1 MLIIYHYKLNSVKYK
16 GENFMKN
23 LNNMFKPE
31 SVAVIGA
38 SNTPGKVG
46 YIIVDNLIN
55 DGFEGKIYPVNPK
68 GGEILGKQAY
78 KNIKDI
84 PEKVDLAI
92 ITIPSVFVND
102 TVKDCGEVS
111 VENMVV
117 ITAGFKE
124 VGEEGAKLEAE
135 LTELGEKYGINII
148 GPNSLGITDSHT
160 PLNGSFSQM
169 MPPKGNIAFI
179 SQSGAMMVAI
189 IDWSITSGIG
199 FSKVISLGNKAGVN
213 EIELLQYLAE
223 DDETNVI
230 ICYLESISDDE
241 DFIRTMRETAVK
253 KPIIILK
260 SGSSSA
266 GAEAASSHTGALAG
280 SDLAFDTAF
289 GQSGIMRVE
298 TMAELFDLG
307 LAFSKA
313 PLPQGSNVAIITN
326 AGGGGVLTVDAMEK
340 VGLDL
345 VKFDEETTARLK
357 ECIPD
362 EGSANNPIDVL
373 GDSPVH
379 RYQESLDIV
388 LHDEQVDSLI
398 IMVCPTASADPDG
411 IAQAILDGRK
421 DSKKP
426 IIVVNMGGPTFENA
440 NELLRENNI
449 PTYVFPETAVH
460 ALSAMT
466 NYAKLEDRKYDDI
479 VENITDVDK
488 NAVKEIFDKVISDGR
503 DTLLGS
509 EAYAVAEAYGISAAP
524 IKLSTSA
531 DEAAELAEEME
542 FPVVLK
548 IASDK
553 ILHKSDIGGVK
564 VGISSVDEAKE
575 AYDEIIANAKKAHPD
590 IVPDGVEVQKMM
602 ESGQE
607 VIVGM
612 IKDKQFGPMIAFGMG
627 GIYVNLIEDVSFKL
641 AKGLSSQ
648 EIDEQIEATKVS
660 QLLKGYRGEAA
671 CDIDEVK
678 EAIKRVARLTLDF
691 PEISELDINPI
702 FVYENGSSA
711 LDIKIKL

>member
-1 MLIIYHYKLNSVKYK
+1 MFIMLTKLQ
-16 GENFMKN
+16 GEKLMKD
-23 LNNMFKPE
+23 LNKMFKPE

-55 DGFEGKIYPVNPK
+55 DGFKGEIYPVNPK
-68 GGEILGKQAY
+68 GGEILGKKAY
-78 KNIKDI
+78 KNITEI
-84 PEKVDLAI
+84 PGDVDLAI
-92 ITIPSVFVND
+92 ITIPSPLVNPA
-102 TVKDCGEVS
+102 VKECGEKGVK
-111 VENMVV
+111 NMVV

-124 VGEEGAKLEAE
+124 VGGEGAKLEAE
-135 LTELGEKYGINII
+135 LTALGEEYGINII

-169 MPPKGNIAFI
+169 MPPTGNIAFI

-189 IDWSITSGIG
+189 IDWSVTSGIG
-199 FSKVISLGNKAGVN
+199 FSKVISLGNKAGVT
-213 EIELLQYLAE
+213 EIELLEYLAE
-223 DDETNVI
+223 DDETAVI

-241 DFIRTMRETAVK
+241 DFVRTMRKTAVK

-289 GQSGIMRVE
+289 HQSGIMRVE

-313 PLPQGSNVAIITN
+313 PLPKGDHVAIITN

-340 VGLDL
+340 AGLEL
-345 VKFDEETTARLK
+345 VQFDEETTAKLK
-357 ECIPD
+357 ECVTE
-362 EGSANNPIDVL
+362 EGSAKNPIDVL
-373 GDSPVH
+373 GDAPVS
-379 RYQESLDIV
+379 RYKESLEIV
-388 LHDEQVDSLI
+388 LAHDEVDSLI

-411 IAQAILDGRK
+411 IAQAILEERK
-421 DSKKP
+421 EFDKP
-426 IIVVNMGGPTFENA
+426 IIVVNMGGPSFEAA
-440 NELLRENNI
+440 NEALRANGV
-449 PTYVFPETAVH
+449 PTYVFPETAVT
-460 ALSAMT
+460 ALEAMT
-466 NYAKLEDRKYDDI
+466 RYAKLEDRQYDDVI
-479 VENITDVDK
+479 ESIDDVDK
-488 NAVKEIFDKVISDGR
+488 DAVKAIFDKVTADGR

-531 DEAAELAEEME
+531 DEAAELAKDME

-564 VGISSVDEAKE
+564 VGIENEEEAKA
-575 AYDEIIANAKKAHPD
+575 AYDEIIANAKAAHPD
-590 IVPDGVEVQKMM
+590 IIPDGVEVQKMM
-602 ESGQE
+602 DSGEE

-627 GIYVNLIEDVSFKL
+627 GIYVNLIEDVAFNL
-641 AKGLSSQ
+641 AKGMSSQ
-648 EIDEQIEATKVS
+648 EIDEQIEKTKVS
-660 QLLKGYRGEAA
+660 ELLKGYRGEAP
-671 CDIDEVK
+671 CDIEEVK

-691 PEISELDINPI
+691 PEITELDINPI
-702 FVYENGSSA
+702 FVYEEGSSA

>member
-1 MLIIYHYKLNSVKYK
+1 MIDLNK
-16 GENFMKN
+16 
-23 LNNMFKPE
+23 MFKPE

-55 DGFEGKIYPVNPK
+55 DGFEGEIYPVNPK

-78 KNIKDI
+78 ANIKDV
-84 PEKVDLAI
+84 PGKVDLAI
-92 ITIPSVFVND
+92 ITIPSVFVN
-102 TVKDCGEVS
+102 TAVEECGEVG

-135 LTELGEKYGINII
+135 LTALGEKYGINII

-169 MPPKGNIAFI
+169 MPPTGNMAFI

-189 IDWSITSGIG
+189 IDWSVTSGIG
-199 FSKVISLGNKAGVN
+199 FSKVISLGNKAGVS

-223 DDETNVI
+223 DDETKVI

-241 DFIRTMRETAVK
+241 DFVRTMRETALK
-253 KPIIILK
+253 KPIIVLK

-289 GQSGIMRVE
+289 RQSGIMRVE

-313 PLPQGSNVAIITN
+313 PLPKGDNVAIITN

-340 VGLDL
+340 VGLNL

-357 ECIPD
+357 ECVTE
-362 EGSANNPIDVL
+362 EGSAKNPIDVL
-373 GDSPVH
+373 GDAPLS
-379 RYQESLDIV
+379 RYKESLEIV
-388 LHDEQVDSLI
+388 LSQDEVDSLI

-411 IAQAILDGRK
+411 IANAILEERK
-421 DSKKP
+421 EFDKP
-426 IIVVNMGGPTFENA
+426 IIVVNMGGPSFEAA
-440 NELLRENNI
+440 NEALRDNGV
-449 PTYVFPETAVH
+449 PTYVFPETAVT
-460 ALSAMT
+460 ALEAMT
-466 NYAKLEDRKYDDI
+466 RYARLEDRVYDDV
-479 VENITDVDK
+479 VEKVDDVDK
-488 NAVKEIFDKVISDGR
+488 DAVAAIFDKVKADGR

-531 DEAAELAEEME
+531 DEAAKLAEAME

-564 VGISSVDEAKE
+564 VGISSAEEAKATYE
-575 AYDEIIANAKKAHPD
+575 EIIANAKAAHPD

-602 ESGQE
+602 DSGEE

-612 IKDKQFGPMIAFGMG
+612 IRDKQFGPMIAFGMG
-627 GIYVNLIEDVSFKL
+627 GIYVNLIEDVEFNL
-641 AKGLSSQ
+641 AKGMTSQ
-648 EIDEQIEATKVS
+648 EIDEQIDKTKVS
-660 QLLKGYRGEAA
+660 KLLAGYRGEAP
-671 CDIDEVK
+671 CDVEEVK

-702 FVYENGSSA
+702 FVYEEGSSA

>member
-1 MLIIYHYKLNSVKYK
+1 MVDLNK
-16 GENFMKN
+16 
-23 LNNMFKPE
+23 MFKPE

-55 DGFEGKIYPVNPK
+55 DGFEGEIYPINPK
-68 GGEILGKQAY
+68 GGEILGKKAY
-78 KNIKDI
+78 ANITEI
-84 PEKVDLAI
+84 PGEVDLAI
-92 ITIPSVFVND
+92 ITIPSPLVNPA
-102 TVKDCGEVS
+102 VKECGEKGVK
-111 VENMVV
+111 NMVV

-124 VGEEGAKLEAE
+124 VGGEGAELEAE
-135 LTELGEKYGINII
+135 LTGLGKEYGINII

-189 IDWSITSGIG
+189 IDWSVTSGIG

-213 EIELLQYLAE
+213 EIELLEYLAE
-223 DDETNVI
+223 DDETAVI
-230 ICYLESISDDE
+230 ICYLESITEDE
-241 DFIRTMRETAVK
+241 DFVRTMRKTAVK

-266 GAEAASSHTGALAG
+266 GAAAASSHTGALAG

-289 GQSGIMRVE
+289 HQSGIMRVE

-313 PLPQGSNVAIITN
+313 PLPQGDNVAIITN

-340 VGLDL
+340 AGLNL
-345 VKFDEETTARLK
+345 VQFDDETTAKLK
-357 ECIPD
+357 KCVTD
-362 EGSANNPIDVL
+362 EGSAKNPIDVL
-373 GDSPVH
+373 GDAPVS
-379 RYQESLDIV
+379 RYEESLEIV
-388 LHDEQVDSLI
+388 LGYEDVDSLI
-398 IMVCPTASADPDG
+398 LMVCPTASADPDG
-411 IAQAILDGRK
+411 IAKAVIEKNAKYQ
-421 DSKKP
+421 KP
-426 IIVVNMGGPTFENA
+426 IIVVNMGGPSFENA
-440 NELLRENNI
+440 NELLRNNHV
-449 PTYVFPETAVH
+449 PTYVFPETAVT
-460 ALSAMT
+460 ALEAMT
-466 NYAKLEDRKYDDI
+466 RYAKLEDRQYDDV
-479 VENITDVDK
+479 VEKITDVNKD
-488 NAVKEIFDKVISDGR
+488 AVTEIFEKVVADER

-524 IKLSTSA
+524 IKLSKSA
-531 DEAAELAEEME
+531 DEAAVLAEEME

-564 VGISSVDEAKE
+564 VGIDNADEAKV
-575 AYDEIIANAKKAHPD
+575 AYNEIIANAKAAHPD

-602 ESGQE
+602 DSGEE

-612 IKDKQFGPMIAFGMG
+612 IRDKQFGPMIAFGMG
-627 GIYVNLIEDVSFKL
+627 GIYVNLIEDVSFNL
-641 AKGLSSQ
+641 AKGMSSE
-648 EIDEQIEATKVS
+648 EIDEQIENTKVS
-660 QLLKGYRGEAA
+660 KLLEGYRGEAP
-671 CDIDEVK
+671 CDVDAVK

-702 FVYENGSSA
+702 FVYEEGSSA

>member
-1 MLIIYHYKLNSVKYK
+1 MKDLNK
-16 GENFMKN
+16 
-23 LNNMFKPE
+23 MFKPE

-38 SNTPGKVG
+38 SNQPGKVG

-78 KNIKDI
+78 ASIKDI
-84 PEKVDLAI
+84 PEKVDLVI
-92 ITIPSVFVND
+92 ITIPSVFVNE
-102 TVKDCGEVS
+102 TVKDCGEAG

-124 VGEEGAKLEAE
+124 IGGEGVKLEEE
-135 LTELGEKYGINII
+135 LTALGEKYNINII

-189 IDWSITSGIG
+189 IDWSVTSGIG

-230 ICYLESISDDE
+230 ICYLESISDND
-241 DFIRTMRETAVK
+241 DFVRTMRETAVK
-253 KPIIILK
+253 KPIIVLK

-289 GQSGIMRVE
+289 KQSGIMRVE

-313 PLPQGSNVAIITN
+313 PLPEGSNVAIITN

-340 VGLDL
+340 AGLDL
-345 VKFDEETTARLK
+345 VKFDEETTAKLK
-357 ECIPD
+357 GCIPE

-373 GDSPVH
+373 GDAPVQ

-388 LHDEQVDSLI
+388 LHDELVDSLI
-398 IMVCPTASADPDG
+398 VMVCPTASADPDG
-411 IAQAILDGRK
+411 IAQAILNGRK
-421 DSKKP
+421 ESEKP
-426 IIVVNMGGPTFENA
+426 IIVVNMGGPSFEDA
-440 NELLRENNI
+440 NELLRENGI
-449 PTYVFPETAVH
+449 PTYVFPETAVQ

-466 NYAKLEDRKYDDI
+466 KFAKLGDRKYDD
-479 VENITDVDK
+479 VVDKITDVDK
-488 NAVKEIFDKVISDGR
+488 DAVQAIFEKVKADGR

-564 VGISSVDEAKE
+564 VGIQVL
-575 AYDEIIANAKKAHPD
+575 KK
-590 IVPDGVEVQKMM
+590 QK
-602 ESGQE
+602 
-607 VIVGM
+607 
-612 IKDKQFGPMIAFGMG
+612 
-627 GIYVNLIEDVSFKL
+627 KL
-641 AKGLSSQ
+641 MKKS
-648 EIDEQIEATKVS
+648 
-660 QLLKGYRGEAA
+660 
-671 CDIDEVK
+671 
-678 EAIKRVARLTLDF
+678 
-691 PEISELDINPI
+691 
-702 FVYENGSSA
+702 
-711 LDIKIKL
+711 

>member
-1 MLIIYHYKLNSVKYK
+1 MKDLNK
-16 GENFMKN
+16 
-23 LNNMFKPE
+23 MFKPE

-55 DGFEGKIYPVNPK
+55 DGFKGEIYPVNPK
-68 GGEILGKQAY
+68 GGEILGKKAY
-78 KNIKDI
+78 KNITEI
-84 PEKVDLAI
+84 PGDVDLAI
-92 ITIPSVFVND
+92 ITIPSPLVNPA
-102 TVKDCGEVS
+102 VKECGEKGVK
-111 VENMVV
+111 NMVV

-124 VGEEGAKLEAE
+124 VGGEGAKLEAE
-135 LTELGEKYGINII
+135 LTALGEEYGINII

-169 MPPKGNIAFI
+169 MPPTGNIAFI

-189 IDWSITSGIG
+189 IDWSVTSGIG
-199 FSKVISLGNKAGVN
+199 FSKVISLGNKAGVT

-223 DDETNVI
+223 DDETAVI

-241 DFIRTMRETAVK
+241 DFVRTMRKTAVK

-289 GQSGIMRVE
+289 HQSGIMRVE

-313 PLPQGSNVAIITN
+313 PLPKGDHVAIITN

-340 VGLDL
+340 AGLEL
-345 VKFDEETTARLK
+345 VQFDEETTAKLK
-357 ECIPD
+357 ECVTE
-362 EGSANNPIDVL
+362 EGSAKNPIDVL
-373 GDSPVH
+373 GDAPVS
-379 RYQESLDIV
+379 RYKESLEIV
-388 LHDEQVDSLI
+388 LAHDEVDSLI

-411 IAQAILDGRK
+411 IAQAILEERK
-421 DSKKP
+421 EFDKP
-426 IIVVNMGGPTFENA
+426 IIVVNMGGPSFEAA
-440 NELLRENNI
+440 NEALRANGV
-449 PTYVFPETAVH
+449 PTYVFPETAVT
-460 ALSAMT
+460 ALEAMT
-466 NYAKLEDRKYDDI
+466 RYAKLEDRQYDDVI
-479 VENITDVDK
+479 ESIDDVDK
-488 NAVKEIFDKVISDGR
+488 DAVKAIFDKVTADGR

-531 DEAAELAEEME
+531 DEAAELAKDME

-564 VGISSVDEAKE
+564 VGIENEEEAKA
-575 AYDEIIANAKKAHPD
+575 AYDEIIANAKAAHPD
-590 IVPDGVEVQKMM
+590 IIPDGVEVQKMM
-602 ESGQE
+602 DSGEE

-627 GIYVNLIEDVSFKL
+627 GIYVNLIEDVAFNL
-641 AKGLSSQ
+641 AKGMSSQ
-648 EIDEQIEATKVS
+648 EIDEQIEKTKVS
-660 QLLKGYRGEAA
+660 ELLKGYRGEAP
-671 CDIDEVK
+671 CDIGEVK

-691 PEISELDINPI
+691 PEITELDINPRLPRNYRVRHQPNLRLRRR
-702 FVYENGSSA
+702 FKCTRY
-711 LDIKIKL
+711 

>member
-1 MLIIYHYKLNSVKYK
+1 MIDLNK
-16 GENFMKN
+16 
-23 LNNMFKPE
+23 MFKPE

-55 DGFEGKIYPVNPK
+55 DGFEGEIYPVNPK

-78 KNIKDI
+78 ANIKDV
-84 PEKVDLAI
+84 PGKVDLAI
-92 ITIPSVFVND
+92 ITIPSVFVN
-102 TVKDCGEVS
+102 TAVEECGEVG

-135 LTELGEKYGINII
+135 LTALGEKYGINII

-169 MPPKGNIAFI
+169 MPPTGNMAFI

-189 IDWSITSGIG
+189 IDWSVTSGIG
-199 FSKVISLGNKAGVN
+199 FSKVISLGNKAGVS

-223 DDETNVI
+223 DDETKVI

-241 DFIRTMRETAVK
+241 DFVRTMRETALK
-253 KPIIILK
+253 KPIIVLK

-289 GQSGIMRVE
+289 RQSGIMRVE

-313 PLPQGSNVAIITN
+313 PLPKGDNVAIITN

-340 VGLDL
+340 VGLNL

-357 ECIPD
+357 ECVTE
-362 EGSANNPIDVL
+362 EGSAKNPIDVL
-373 GDSPVH
+373 GDAPVS
-379 RYQESLDIV
+379 RYKESLEIV
-388 LHDEQVDSLI
+388 LSQDEVDSLI

-411 IAQAILDGRK
+411 IANAILEERK
-421 DSKKP
+421 EFDKP
-426 IIVVNMGGPTFENA
+426 IIVVNMGGPSFEAA
-440 NELLRENNI
+440 NEALRDNGV
-449 PTYVFPETAVH
+449 PAYVFPETAVT
-460 ALSAMT
+460 ALEAMT
-466 NYAKLEDRKYDDI
+466 RYARLEDRVYDDV
-479 VENITDVDK
+479 VEKVDDVDK
-488 NAVKEIFDKVISDGR
+488 DAVAAIFDKVKADGR

-531 DEAAELAEEME
+531 DEAAKLAEEME

-564 VGISSVDEAKE
+564 VGISSAEEAKATYE
-575 AYDEIIANAKKAHPD
+575 EIIANAKAAHPD

-602 ESGQE
+602 DSGEE

-612 IKDKQFGPMIAFGMG
+612 IRDKQFGPMIAFGMG
-627 GIYVNLIEDVSFKL
+627 GIYVNLIEDVEFNL
-641 AKGLSSQ
+641 AKGMTSQ
-648 EIDEQIEATKVS
+648 EIDEQIDKTKVS
-660 QLLKGYRGEAA
+660 KLLAGYRGEAP
-671 CDIDEVK
+671 CDVEEVK

-702 FVYENGSSA
+702 FVYEEGSSA

>member
-1 MLIIYHYKLNSVKYK
+1 MIDLNK
-16 GENFMKN
+16 
-23 LNNMFKPE
+23 MFKPK

-46 YIIVDNLIN
+46 HIIVDNLIN
-55 DGFEGKIYPVNPK
+55 DGFKGTIYPVNPK
-68 GGEILGKQAY
+68 GGEILGKKAY
-78 KNIKDI
+78 ANIKDI
-84 PEKVDLAI
+84 PETVDLAI
-92 ITIPSVFVND
+92 ITIPSVFVN
-102 TVKDCGEVS
+102 TVVKECGEIS
-111 VENMVV
+111 VQNMVV

-135 LTELGEKYGINII
+135 LTALGKEYAINII

-169 MPPKGNIAFI
+169 MPPEGNMAFI

-189 IDWSITSGIG
+189 IDWSVTSGIG
-199 FSKVISLGNKAGVN
+199 FSKVISLGNKAGVS

-223 DDETNVI
+223 DDETKVI
-230 ICYLESISDDE
+230 ICYLESISEDE
-241 DFIRTMRETAVK
+241 DFIRTMRETAHK
-253 KPIIILK
+253 KPIIVLK

-289 GQSGIMRVE
+289 RQSGIIRVE

-313 PLPQGSNVAIITN
+313 PLPKGDHVAIVTN
-326 AGGGGVLTVDAMEK
+326 AGGGGVVTVDAMEK
-340 VGLDL
+340 TGLKL
-345 VKFDEETTARLK
+345 AQFDEETTAKLK
-357 ECIPD
+357 KCVTE
-362 EGSANNPIDVL
+362 EGSAKNPIDVL
-373 GDSPVH
+373 GDAPVH
-379 RYQESLDIV
+379 RYKESLEIV
-388 LHDEQVDSLI
+388 LSQDNVDSLI
-398 IMVCPTASADPDG
+398 VMVCPTASADPDG
-411 IAQAILDGRK
+411 IANAILEERK
-421 DSKKP
+421 EFDKP
-426 IIVVNMGGPTFENA
+426 IIVVNMGGPSFEKA
-440 NELLRENNI
+440 NDILRENGV
-449 PTYVFPETAVH
+449 PTYVFPETAVK
-460 ALSAMT
+460 ALQAMT
-466 NYAKLEDRKYDDI
+466 RYAKLENRVYDDVI
-479 VENITDVDK
+479 DNISDVDK
-488 NAVKEIFDKVISDGR
+488 DAVKAIFDKVKADGR

-531 DEAAELAEEME
+531 EEAAQLAEEMK

-564 VGISSVDEAKE
+564 VGINSAEEAK
-575 AYDEIIANAKKAHPD
+575 ATFDEIIANAKAAHPD

-602 ESGQE
+602 DSGEE

-612 IKDKQFGPMIAFGMG
+612 IRDEQFGPMIAFGMG
-627 GIYVNLIEDVSFKL
+627 GIYVNLIEDVSFNL
-641 AKGLSSQ
+641 AKGMSSQ
-648 EIDEQIEATKVS
+648 EIDEQISTTKVS
-660 QLLKGYRGEAA
+660 ELLAGYRGEAA
-671 CDIDEVK
+671 CDVEEVK

-702 FVYENGSSA
+702 FVYEEGSSA

>member
-1 MLIIYHYKLNSVKYK
+1 
-16 GENFMKN
+16 MKD

-78 KNIKDI
+78 ASIKDI

-92 ITIPSVFVND
+92 ITIPSVFVNE
-102 TVKDCGEVS
+102 TVKDCGES
-111 VENMVV
+111 GVENMVV

-124 VGEEGAKLEAE
+124 VGEEGAKMEAE
-135 LTELGEKYGINII
+135 LTALGEKYGINII

-169 MPPKGNIAFI
+169 MPPKGNMAFI

-189 IDWSITSGIG
+189 IDWSVTSGIG

-223 DDETNVI
+223 DDETKVI
-230 ICYLESISDDE
+230 ICYLESISDDD
-241 DFIRTMRETAVK
+241 DFVRTMRETAVK
-253 KPIIILK
+253 KPIIVLK

-313 PLPQGSNVAIITN
+313 PLPEGSNVAIITN

-340 VGLDL
+340 AGLDL
-345 VKFDEETTARLK
+345 VKFDEETTAKLK

-373 GDSPVH
+373 GDAPVQ

-388 LHDEQVDSLI
+388 LHDDRVDSLI
-398 IMVCPTASADPDG
+398 VMVCPTASADPDG

-426 IIVVNMGGPTFENA
+426 IIVVNMGGPSFEDA
-440 NELLRENNI
+440 NEVLRENGI

-460 ALSAMT
+460 ALAAMT
-466 NYAKLEDRKYDDI
+466 KFARLGDKEYDD
-479 VENITDVDK
+479 VVDNITDVDK
-488 NAVKEIFDKVISDGR
+488 DAVQAIFDKVKADGR

-564 VGISSVDEAKE
+564 VGIATPEEAKE
-575 AYDEIIANAKKAHPD
+575 TYEEIIANAKKAHPD

-602 ESGQE
+602 DSGEE

-612 IKDKQFGPMIAFGMG
+612 IRDKQFGPMIAFGMG

-660 QLLKGYRGEAA
+660 QLLAGYRGEAP
-671 CDIDEVK
+671 CDVEEVK

-702 FVYENGSSA
+702 FVYEEGSSA

>member
-1 MLIIYHYKLNSVKYK
+1 MNIQKKTGEKL
-16 GENFMKN
+16 MKD
-23 LNNMFKPE
+23 LNKMFKPE

-55 DGFEGKIYPVNPK
+55 DGFEGEIYPVNPK
-68 GGEILGKQAY
+68 GGEILGKTAY
-78 KNIKDI
+78 PNIKDV
-84 PEKVDLAI
+84 PGKVDLVI
-92 ITIPSVFVND
+92 ITIPSPFVN
-102 TVKDCGEVS
+102 TAVKECGEVGI
-111 VENMVV
+111 ENMVV

-135 LTELGEKYGINII
+135 LTALGEEYGINII

-169 MPPKGNIAFI
+169 MPPTGNMAFI

-189 IDWSITSGIG
+189 IDWSVTSGIG
-199 FSKVISLGNKAGVN
+199 FSKVISLGNKAGVS

-241 DFIRTMRETAVK
+241 DFVRTMRETAHK
-253 KPIIILK
+253 KPIIVLK

-266 GAEAASSHTGALAG
+266 GAAAASSHTGALAG

-289 GQSGIMRVE
+289 HQSGIMRVE
-298 TMAELFDLG
+298 T
-307 LAFSKA
+307 
-313 PLPQGSNVAIITN
+313 LPKGDNVAIITN

-340 VGLDL
+340 AGLNL
-345 VKFDEETTARLK
+345 VQFDEETTAKLK
-357 ECIPD
+357 ECVTE
-362 EGSANNPIDVL
+362 EGSAKNPIDVL
-373 GDSPVH
+373 GDAPVI
-379 RYQESLDIV
+379 RYKESLELV
-388 LHDEQVDSLI
+388 LGYEDVDSLI
-398 IMVCPTASADPDG
+398 VMVCPTASADPDG
-411 IAQAILDGRK
+411 IAEAIIEEKNKFD
-421 DSKKP
+421 KP
-426 IIVVNMGGPTFENA
+426 VIVVNMGGPSFEDA
-440 NELLRENNI
+440 NDALRENGI
-449 PTYVFPETAVH
+449 PTYVFPETAVT
-460 ALSAMT
+460 ALEAMVKF
-466 NYAKLEDRKYDDI
+466 ARLEEREYDDVI
-479 VENITDVDK
+479 EKIDDVDK
-488 NAVKEIFDKVISDGR
+488 DAVKAIFDKVKADGR

-564 VGISSVDEAKE
+564 VGISSAEEAKATYE
-575 AYDEIIANAKKAHPD
+575 EIIANAKAAHPD

-602 ESGQE
+602 DSGEE

-612 IKDKQFGPMIAFGMG
+612 IRDKQFGPMIAFGMG
-627 GIYVNLIEDVSFKL
+627 GIYVNLIEDVSFNL
-641 AKGLSSQ
+641 AKGMSSQ
-648 EIDEQIEATKVS
+648 EIEEQIASTKVS
-660 QLLKGYRGEAA
+660 KLLEGYRGEAP
-671 CDIDEVK
+671 CDVEEVK

-702 FVYENGSSA
+702 FVYEEGSSA

>member
-1 MLIIYHYKLNSVKYK
+1 MIDLNK
-16 GENFMKN
+16 
-23 LNNMFKPE
+23 MFKPE

-55 DGFEGKIYPVNPK
+55 DGFEGAIYPVNPK
-68 GGEILGKQAY
+68 GGEILGKTAY
-78 KNIKDI
+78 ASIKDI
-84 PEKVDLAI
+84 PEKVDLAV

-102 TVKDCGEVS
+102 TVRDCGEAG
-111 VENMVV
+111 VENLVV

-135 LTELGEKYGINII
+135 LTAIGEEYGINII

-199 FSKVISLGNKAGVN
+199 FSKVISLGNKAGVT

-230 ICYLESISDDE
+230 ICYLESISDDD
-241 DFIRTMRETAVK
+241 DFVRTMRETAVK

-266 GAEAASSHTGALAG
+266 GAQAASSHTGALAG

-298 TMAELFDLG
+298 TMAELFDIG

-313 PLPQGSNVAIITN
+313 PLPQGNNVAIITN

-345 VKFDEETTARLK
+345 VKFDDETTAKLK

-362 EGSANNPIDVL
+362 EGSAKNPIDVL
-373 GDSPVH
+373 GDAPVN

-388 LHDEQVDSLI
+388 LHDEKVDSLI
-398 IMVCPTASADPDG
+398 VMVCPTASADPDG

-440 NELLRENNI
+440 NEVLRENNI
-449 PTYVFPETAVH
+449 PTYVFPETAVD

-466 NYAKLEDRKYDDI
+466 KFAKLGERHYDDV
-479 VENITDVDK
+479 VENIDDVDRD
-488 NAVKEIFDKVISDGR
+488 AVKAIFDKVKADGR

-531 DEAAELAEEME
+531 DEAAQLAEEME

-564 VGISSVDEAKE
+564 VGISTAEETKA

-602 ESGQE
+602 ETGQE

-648 EIDEQIEATKVS
+648 EIDEQIDATKVS
-660 QLLKGYRGEAA
+660 KLLAGYRGEAA
-671 CDIDEVK
+671 CDIEEVK

-702 FVYENGSSA
+702 FVYEEGSSA

>member
-1 MLIIYHYKLNSVKYK
+1 MVDLNK
-16 GENFMKN
+16 
-23 LNNMFKPE
+23 MFKPE

-55 DGFEGKIYPVNPK
+55 DGFEGTIYPINPK
-68 GGEILGKQAY
+68 GGEILGKKAY
-78 KNIKDI
+78 TNIKDV

-92 ITIPSVFVND
+92 ITIPSAFVN
-102 TVKDCGEVS
+102 TAVKECGEIG

-124 VGEEGAKLEAE
+124 VGEEGAKLEEE
-135 LTELGEKYGINII
+135 LTALGKEYGINII

-169 MPPKGNIAFI
+169 MPPTGNMAFI

-189 IDWSITSGIG
+189 IDWSVTSGIG

-213 EIELLQYLAE
+213 EIELLQYLAD

-230 ICYLESISDDE
+230 ICYLESISEDE
-241 DFIRTMRETAVK
+241 DFVRTMRETALK

-280 SDLAFDTAF
+280 SDLAFDTSF
-289 GQSGIMRVE
+289 RQSGIIRVE

-313 PLPQGSNVAIITN
+313 PLPRGDNVAIITN
-326 AGGGGVLTVDAMEK
+326 AGGGGVVTVDAMEK
-340 VGLDL
+340 ADL
-345 VKFDEETTARLK
+345 KLVQFDEETTAKLK
-357 ECIPD
+357 KCVTE
-362 EGSANNPIDVL
+362 EGSAKNPIDVL
-373 GDSPVH
+373 GDAPVS
-379 RYQESLDIV
+379 RYKESLEIV
-388 LHDEQVDSLI
+388 LSQDEVDSLI
-398 IMVCPTASADPDG
+398 VMVCPTASADPDG
-411 IAQAILDGRK
+411 IANAILEERK
-421 DSKKP
+421 EFDKP
-426 IIVVNMGGPTFENA
+426 IIVVNMGGPSFEKA
-440 NELLRENNI
+440 NDVLRENGV
-449 PTYVFPETAVH
+449 PTYVFPETAVT
-460 ALSAMT
+460 ALKAMT
-466 NYAKLEDRKYDDI
+466 DYAKLQDKVYDDV
-479 VENITDVDK
+479 VEKVSDVDK
-488 NAVKEIFDKVISDGR
+488 NSVKKIFEKVKADGR

-531 DEAAELAEEME
+531 DEAALLAEEME

-564 VGISSVDEAKE
+564 VGINNVEEAKA
-575 AYDEIIANAKKAHPD
+575 AYDEIIANAKAAHPD
-590 IVPDGVEVQKMM
+590 IIPDGVEVQKMM
-602 ESGQE
+602 DSGEE

-612 IKDKQFGPMIAFGMG
+612 IRDKQFGPMIAFGMG
-627 GIYVNLIEDVSFKL
+627 GIYVNLIEDVSFNL
-641 AKGLSSQ
+641 AKGMSSQ
-648 EIDEQIEATKVS
+648 EIDEQINSTKVS
-660 QLLKGYRGEAA
+660 KLLAGYRGEAA
-671 CDIDEVK
+671 CDVEEVK

-702 FVYENGSSA
+702 FVYEEGSSA

>member
-1 MLIIYHYKLNSVKYK
+1 MKDLNK
-16 GENFMKN
+16 
-23 LNNMFKPE
+23 MFKPE

-55 DGFEGKIYPVNPK
+55 DGFEGEIYPVNPK
-68 GGEILGKQAY
+68 GGEILGKKAY
-78 KNIKDI
+78 ANITEI
-84 PEKVDLAI
+84 PGDVDLAI
-92 ITIPSVFVND
+92 ITIPSPFVN
-102 TVKDCGEVS
+102 TAVKECGEKGVK
-111 VENMVV
+111 NMVV

-135 LTELGEKYGINII
+135 LTALGEEYGISII

-169 MPPKGNIAFI
+169 MPPTGNIAFI

-189 IDWSITSGIG
+189 IDWSVTSGIG
-199 FSKVISLGNKAGVN
+199 FSKVISLGNKAGVT

-223 DDETNVI
+223 DDETAVI

-241 DFIRTMRETAVK
+241 DFLRTMRETALK

-266 GAEAASSHTGALAG
+266 GAAAASSHTGALAG
-280 SDLAFDTAF
+280 SDLAFDTSFRQA
-289 GQSGIMRVE
+289 GIMRVE

-313 PLPQGSNVAIITN
+313 PLPKGDNVAIITN

-340 VGLDL
+340 VGLKL
-345 VKFDEETTARLK
+345 VQFDEKTTARLK
-357 ECIPD
+357 ECVTE
-362 EGSANNPIDVL
+362 EGSAKNPIDVL
-373 GDSPVH
+373 GDAPVS
-379 RYQESLDIV
+379 RYKESLEIV
-388 LHDEQVDSLI
+388 LANDDVDSLI
-398 IMVCPTASADPDG
+398 VMVCPTASADPDG
-411 IAQAILDGRK
+411 IAQAILEERK
-421 DSKKP
+421 EFNKP
-426 IIVVNMGGPTFENA
+426 IIVVNMGGPSFEAA
-440 NELLRENNI
+440 NEALRANGV
-449 PTYVFPETAVH
+449 PTYVFPETAVT
-460 ALSAMT
+460 ALEAMT
-466 NYAKLEDRKYDDI
+466 RYARLTDRVYDDVI
-479 VENITDVDK
+479 EKVDDVDK
-488 NAVKEIFDKVISDGR
+488 SAVKAIFDKVKADGR

-531 DEAAELAEEME
+531 DEAAELAKEME

-564 VGISSVDEAKE
+564 VGISDEEEAKA
-575 AYDEIIANAKKAHPD
+575 AYDEILANAKAAHPD
-590 IVPDGVEVQKMM
+590 IIPDGVEVQKMM
-602 ESGQE
+602 DSGEE

-627 GIYVNLIEDVSFKL
+627 GIYVNLIEDVSFNL
-641 AKGLSSQ
+641 AKGMSSQ
-648 EIDEQIEATKVS
+648 EIDEQIENTKVS
-660 QLLKGYRGEAA
+660 KLLAGYRGEAP
-671 CDIDEVK
+671 CDVEEVK

-691 PEISELDINPI
+691 PEITELDINPI
-702 FVYENGSSA
+702 FVYEEGSSA

>member
-1 MLIIYHYKLNSVKYK
+1 MKDLNK
-16 GENFMKN
+16 
-23 LNNMFKPE
+23 MFKPE

-55 DGFEGKIYPVNPK
+55 DGFKGEIYPVNPK
-68 GGEILGKQAY
+68 GGEILGKKAY
-78 KNIKDI
+78 KNITEI
-84 PEKVDLAI
+84 PGDVDLAI
-92 ITIPSVFVND
+92 ITIPSPLVNPA
-102 TVKDCGEVS
+102 VKECGEKGVK
-111 VENMVV
+111 NMVV

-124 VGEEGAKLEAE
+124 VGGEGAKLEAE
-135 LTELGEKYGINII
+135 LTALGEEYGINII

-169 MPPKGNIAFI
+169 MPPTGNIAFI

-189 IDWSITSGIG
+189 IDWSVTSGIG
-199 FSKVISLGNKAGVN
+199 FSKVISLGNKAGVT
-213 EIELLQYLAE
+213 EIELLEYLAE
-223 DDETNVI
+223 DDETAVI

-241 DFIRTMRETAVK
+241 DFVRTMRKTAVK

-289 GQSGIMRVE
+289 HQSGIMRVE

-313 PLPQGSNVAIITN
+313 PLPKGDHVAIITN

-340 VGLDL
+340 AGLEL
-345 VKFDEETTARLK
+345 VQFDEETTAKLK
-357 ECIPD
+357 ECVTE
-362 EGSANNPIDVL
+362 EGSAKNPIDVL
-373 GDSPVH
+373 GDAPVS
-379 RYQESLDIV
+379 RYKESLEIV
-388 LHDEQVDSLI
+388 LAHDEVDSLI

-411 IAQAILDGRK
+411 IAQAILEERK
-421 DSKKP
+421 EFDKP
-426 IIVVNMGGPTFENA
+426 IIVVNMGGPSFEAA
-440 NELLRENNI
+440 NEALRANGV
-449 PTYVFPETAVH
+449 PTYVFPETAVT
-460 ALSAMT
+460 ALEAMT
-466 NYAKLEDRKYDDI
+466 RYAKLEDRQYDDVI
-479 VENITDVDK
+479 ESIDDVDK
-488 NAVKEIFDKVISDGR
+488 DAVKAIFDKVTADGR

-531 DEAAELAEEME
+531 DEAAELAKDME

-564 VGISSVDEAKE
+564 VGIENEEEAKA
-575 AYDEIIANAKKAHPD
+575 AYDEIIANAKAAHPD
-590 IVPDGVEVQKMM
+590 IIPDGVEVQKMM
-602 ESGQE
+602 DSGEE

-627 GIYVNLIEDVSFKL
+627 GIYVNLIEDVAFNL
-641 AKGLSSQ
+641 AKGMSSQ
-648 EIDEQIEATKVS
+648 EIDEQIEKTKVS
-660 QLLKGYRGEAA
+660 ELLKGYRGEAP
-671 CDIDEVK
+671 CDIEEVK

-691 PEISELDINPI
+691 PEITELDINPI
-702 FVYENGSSA
+702 FVYEEGSSA

>member
-1 MLIIYHYKLNSVKYK
+1 MIDLNK
-16 GENFMKN
+16 
-23 LNNMFKPE
+23 MFKPE

-55 DGFEGKIYPVNPK
+55 DGFEGGIYPVNPK
-68 GGEILGKQAY
+68 GGEILGKKAY
-78 KNIKDI
+78 ANIKDI
-84 PEKVDLAI
+84 PETVDLAI
-92 ITIPSVFVND
+92 ITIPSVLVND
-102 TVKDCGEVS
+102 TVRDCGEAGVK
-111 VENMVV
+111 NLVV

-124 VGEEGAKLEAE
+124 IGGEGVKLEEE
-135 LTELGEKYGINII
+135 LTAIGKEYGINII

-199 FSKVISLGNKAGVN
+199 FSKVISLGNKAGVT
-213 EIELLQYLAE
+213 EIELMEYLAE

-230 ICYLESISDDE
+230 ICYLESISDDD
-241 DFIRTMRETAVK
+241 DFVRTMRKTAVK
-253 KPIIILK
+253 KPIVVLK

-266 GAEAASSHTGALAG
+266 GAQAASSHTGALAG

-289 GQSGIMRVE
+289 SQSGIMRVE
-298 TMAELFDLG
+298 TMAELFDIG

-313 PLPQGSNVAIITN
+313 PLPEGNNVAIITN

-340 VGLDL
+340 VGLEL
-345 VKFDEETTARLK
+345 VKFDDETTEKLK
-357 ECIPD
+357 ECIPE
-362 EGSANNPIDVL
+362 EGSAKNPIDVL
-373 GDSPVH
+373 GDAPVN

-388 LHDEQVDSLI
+388 LHDDAVDSLI
-398 IMVCPTASADPDG
+398 VMVCPTASADPDG

-421 DSKKP
+421 ESKKP

-449 PTYVFPETAVH
+449 PTYVFPETAVD

-466 NYAKLEDRKYDDI
+466 RFAKLGERKYDDV
-479 VENITDVDK
+479 VEKITDVDK
-488 NAVKEIFDKVISDGR
+488 DAVKAIFDKVKADGR

-564 VGISSVDEAKE
+564 VGIATAEEAKA
-575 AYDEIIANAKKAHPD
+575 AYDEIIANAKAAHPD

-602 ESGQE
+602 DTGQE

-641 AKGLSSQ
+641 AKGLSSE
-648 EIDEQIEATKVS
+648 EIDEQINSTKVS
-660 QLLKGYRGEAA
+660 KLLEGYRGEPP
-671 CDIDEVK
+671 CDIEEVK

-702 FVYENGSSA
+702 FVYEEGSSA

>member
-1 MLIIYHYKLNSVKYK
+1 MIDLNK
-16 GENFMKN
+16 
-23 LNNMFKPE
+23 MFKPE

-55 DGFEGKIYPVNPK
+55 DGFEGEIYPVNPR
-68 GGEILGKQAY
+68 GGEILGKTAY
-78 KNIKDI
+78 ENIKDV
-84 PEKVDLAI
+84 PGKVDLAI
-92 ITIPSVFVND
+92 ITIPSPFVN
-102 TVKDCGEVS
+102 TSVKECGECGI
-111 VENMVV
+111 ENMVV

-124 VGEEGAKLEAE
+124 VGEEGAKLEEE
-135 LTELGEKYGINII
+135 LVSLGKEYGINII

-169 MPPKGNIAFI
+169 MPPKGNMAFI

-189 IDWSITSGIG
+189 IDWSIASGIG
-199 FSKVISLGNKAGVN
+199 FSKVISLGNKAGVS

-241 DFIRTMRETAVK
+241 DFVRTMRETAHK
-253 KPIIILK
+253 KPIIVLK

-289 GQSGIMRVE
+289 RQSGILRVE

-313 PLPQGSNVAIITN
+313 PLPRGDNVAIITN

-340 VGLDL
+340 AGLKL
-345 VKFDEETTARLK
+345 VQFDEETTAKLK
-357 ECIPD
+357 ECVTE
-362 EGSANNPIDVL
+362 EGSAKNPIDVL
-373 GDSPVH
+373 GDAPVS
-379 RYQESLDIV
+379 RYKESLEIV
-388 LHDEQVDSLI
+388 LSQDKVDSI
-398 IMVCPTASADPDG
+398 IVMVCPTASADPDG
-411 IAQAILDGRK
+411 IANAILEE
-421 DSKKP
+421 SKEFDKP
-426 IIVVNMGGPTFENA
+426 IVVVNMGGPSFENA
-440 NELLRENNI
+440 NNLLRENGV
-449 PTYVFPETAVH
+449 PTYVFPETAVT
-460 ALSAMT
+460 ALKAMT
-466 NYAKLEDRKYDDI
+466 QYAKLEDKVYDDV
-479 VENITDVDK
+479 VENVSDVDK
-488 NAVKEIFDKVISDGR
+488 DAVKAIFDKVKADGR

-531 DEAAELAEEME
+531 DEAAALAEEME

-564 VGISSVDEAKE
+564 VGINSPEEAKE
-575 AYDEIIANAKKAHPD
+575 TYEEIIANAKAAHPD
-590 IVPDGVEVQKMM
+590 IIPDGVEVQKMM
-602 ESGQE
+602 DSGEE

-612 IKDKQFGPMIAFGMG
+612 IRDQQFGPMIAFGMG
-627 GIYVNLIEDVSFKL
+627 GIYVNLIEDVSFNL
-641 AKGLSSQ
+641 AKGMTSQ
-648 EIDEQIEATKVS
+648 EIEEQINSTKVS
-660 QLLKGYRGEAA
+660 KLLEGYRGEAA
-671 CDIDEVK
+671 CDVEEVK

-702 FVYENGSSA
+702 FVYEEGSSA